1 MSLNAKVTGNDII
14 KILTDFKVSLL
25 KLFEN
30 KEDVLDKLSIDENNN
45 LLYDGKK
52 ISISSSEDEKH
63 M

>member
-25 KLFEN
+25 ELFKN
-30 KEDVLDKLSIDENNN
+30 KDILDKLSVDENNN
-45 LLYDGKK
+45 LLYDRKK

>member
-25 KLFEN
+25 ELFKN
-30 KEDVLDKLSIDENNN
+30 KDILDKLSVDENNN

-52 ISISSSEDEKH
+52 ISISNSEDEQH